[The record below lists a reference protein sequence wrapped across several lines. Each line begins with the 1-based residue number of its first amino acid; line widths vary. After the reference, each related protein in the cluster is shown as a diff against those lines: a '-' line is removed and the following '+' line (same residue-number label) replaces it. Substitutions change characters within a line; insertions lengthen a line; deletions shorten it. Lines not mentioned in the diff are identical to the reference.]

1 MARVIVVGGGIGG
14 LAAAL
19 AVARNGHEALVLERQ
34 ADFAELGAGIQL
46 APNAFRAL
54 EHLGVASEVRARS
67 VFIDDLRLMDGV
79 GGGEL
84 IRLGLTG
91 DFVGHYGQPYAVVHR
106 GDLYEPLLRACRAEE
121 RITLRAGA
129 AVAEY
134 RLEGAGAAVRLRS
147 GEWVSGAAVL
157 GADGLRSRIRAQLVR
172 DGGPRVSGHTIYR
185 SVIPIEEVPEELR
198 WHAATLWAGPGYHM
212 VHYPIADATSFN
224 MALTLDDG
232 ADTEVIGVPVPRER
246 VLAIAE
252 PMRPEIRRL
261 VGLGQ
266 DWRSWVLCD
275 RDPVATWTDGPVLL
289 VGDAAHPM
297 LQYAAQGAAMA
308 LEDAVSLDVMLAG
321 GADFAALFGR
331 FEALRTGRT
340 ARVQLISRRMG
351 TEVYHPSGAAARDRD
366 ALLGGLSQQDSYE
379 LLDWLY
385 AHDAAQTALAEMTA
399 HQHSAKLD
407 PAQIPGKSRRQ
418 GPSDGAAATG

>member
-34 ADFAELGAGIQL
+34 AGFAELGAGIQL

-54 EHLGVASEVRARS
+54 EHLGVADQVRARS
-67 VFIDDLRLMDGV
+67 VFIDDLRLMGGV
-79 GGGEL
+79 SSTEL
-84 IRLGLTG
+84 IRLELIG
-91 DFVGHYGQPYAVVHR
+91 DFVRQYGQPYAVVHR

-134 RLEGAGAAVRLRS
+134 RLENVGASVRLRS
-147 GEWVSGAAVL
+147 GEWVHGAAVL
-157 GADGLRSRIRAQLVR
+157 GADGLRSRIRAQLVG
-172 DGGPRVSGHTIYR
+172 DGSPRVSGHTIYR
-185 SVIPIEEVPEELR
+185 SVIPIEEVAEELR

-212 VHYPIADATSFN
+212 VHYPIADAASFN

-232 ADTEVIGVPVPRER
+232 AETEVIGIPVPRER
-246 VLAIAE
+246 VLAISE
-252 PMRPEIRRL
+252 PMRPEIRTL
-261 VGLGQ
+261 IGLGQ

-275 RDPVATWTDGPVLL
+275 RDPVDTWTDGPVLL

-308 LEDAVSLDVMLAG
+308 LEDAVCLDVMLSG
-321 GADFAALFGR
+321 NADFATVFGR
-331 FEALRTGRT
+331 FEALRTSRT

-351 TEVYHPSGAAARDRD
+351 TEVYHPSGVDARERD
-366 ALLGGLSQQDSYE
+366 ELLGGLSQQDTYE

-385 AHDAAQTALAEMTA
+385 AHDAAQTAFAEMTA

-407 PAQIPGKSRRQ
+407 PAQIPGKSRVRW
-418 GPSDGAAATG
+418 PSDGAAATG